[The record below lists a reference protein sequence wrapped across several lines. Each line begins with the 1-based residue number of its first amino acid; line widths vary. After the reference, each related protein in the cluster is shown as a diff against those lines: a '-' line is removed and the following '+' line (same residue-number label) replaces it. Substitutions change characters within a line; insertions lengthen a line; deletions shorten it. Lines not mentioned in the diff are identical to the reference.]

1 MVQYVET
8 RAAFEGQVRKV
19 VLLHLLPADRPDRV
33 LVSIDVM
40 NHLVRDGGGFFRAR
54 SGPKVERKLV
64 LQEMT
69 DGEARAT
76 AEHIARESGTMY
88 IAIVRDGGL
97 FGDAVPVGHD
107 SRDAAD

>member
-1 MVQYVET
+1 MAQYVET

-19 VLLHLLPADRPDRV
+19 VLLHLLPSDRPDRV

-40 NHLVRDGGGFFRAR
+40 EHLVRDRGLFRAKR
-54 SGPKVERKLV
+54 GPRVERKIV

-69 DGEARAT
+69 DGEARSL
-76 AEHIARESGTMY
+76 AEQIARASGTLY

-97 FGDAVPVGHD
+97 FGDVGPVRHD

>member
-1 MVQYVET
+1 MAQYVAS
-8 RAAFEGQVRKV
+8 RAALEGQVRKV
-19 VLLHLLPADRPDRV
+19 VLLHLLPSDRPDRV

-40 NHLVRDGGGFFRAR
+40 EHLVRDRGLFRAR
-54 SGPKVERKLV
+54 LGPKVERKVV

-76 AEHIARESGTMY
+76 AEQIARASGTLY
-88 IAIVRDGGL
+88 ISIMRDVGLYGDVR
-97 FGDAVPVGHD
+97 PVRVD

>member
-1 MVQYVET
+1 MAQYVET

-19 VLLHLLPADRPDRV
+19 VLLHLLPSDRPDRV

-40 NHLVRDGGGFFRAR
+40 EHLVRDGGLFRAR
-54 SGPKVERKLV
+54 RGPKVERKIV

-76 AEHIARESGTMY
+76 AEQIARQSGTLY
-88 IAIVRDGGL
+88 ISIVRDGGL
-97 FGDAVPVGHD
+97 FGDAVPVRHD

>member
-1 MVQYVET
+1 MAQYVET
-8 RAAFEGQVRKV
+8 RAALEGQVRKV
-19 VLLHLLPADRPDRV
+19 VLLHILPSDHPDRV

-40 NHLVRDGGGFFRAR
+40 EHLVRDRGLFRAR
-54 SGPKVERKLV
+54 RGPKVERKVV

-69 DGEARAT
+69 DDDARAL
-76 AEHIARESGTMY
+76 AEHIARESGTLY

-97 FGDAVPVGHD
+97 YGDVQPVD

>member
-1 MVQYVET
+1 MAQYVET

-19 VLLHLLPADRPDRV
+19 VLLHLLPADNPEHV

-69 DGEARAT
+69 DDEARAT
-76 AEHIARESGTMY
+76 AEHIARESGTPY
-88 IAIVRDGGL
+88 IAIVRDGDL
-97 FGDAVPVGHD
+97 FGDAVPVHD

>member
-1 MVQYVET
+1 MAQYVTT

-19 VLLHLLPADRPDRV
+19 VLLHLLPSDHQDRV

-40 NHLVRDGGGFFRAR
+40 EHLVRDGGIFRAR
-54 SGPKVERKLV
+54 RGPKVERKVV

-69 DGEARAT
+69 DDEARAL
-76 AEHIARESGTMY
+76 AEDIARQSGTLY
-88 IAIVRDGGL
+88 ISIVRDGGL
-97 FGDAVPVGHD
+97 FGDVQPVRLD

>member
-1 MVQYVET
+1 MAQYVET

-19 VLLHLLPADRPDRV
+19 VLLHLLPAEDPARV

-40 NHLVRDGGGFFRAR
+40 EHLVRDGGLFRAR
-54 SGPKVERKLV
+54 RGPRVERKVV

-69 DGEARAT
+69 DGEARAL
-76 AEHIARESGTMY
+76 AEHIARESGTLY

-97 FGDAVPVGHD
+97 FGDVQPVRHD

>member
-19 VLLHLLPADRPDRV
+19 VLLHLLPADRQDRV

-40 NHLVRDGGGFFRAR
+40 DHLVRDTGGFFRAKR
-54 SGPKVERKLV
+54 GPKVERKVV

-69 DGEARAT
+69 DGEARAL
-76 AEHIARESGTMY
+76 AEQVARQSGTLY
-88 IAIVRDGGL
+88 IAIMRDGSL
-97 FGDAVPVGHD
+97 FGDVQPVD